1 MTLTI
6 GKDVPWNASWSG
18 EDQHEIR
25 PCRYAGGDL
34 AVWQPFKPGEGKPIF
49 AAPHM
54 VRQRKSIAEMRCTVC
69 GEETSDGD
77 RWWFPIGSWR
87 DGWWVSTESPVHLRC
102 AELAAHACPVLRKKA
117 MSPIRLPTGW
127 VVLAAVVGGE
137 TTDREFGIRTAGRRV
152 VGHLKLAWRKPA
164 FLEST

>member
-1 MTLTI
+1 MPLEI

-18 EDQHEIR
+18 EDHHEIR
-25 PCRYAGGDL
+25 PCRYAGNSL

-69 GEETSDGD
+69 GEKTAEND
-77 RWWFPIGSWR
+77 RWWFPFGDWR
-87 DGWWVSTESPVHLRC
+87 DGWWVSTESPVHKRC
-102 AELAAHACPVLRKKA
+102 ADLAQYACPLIRKRELP
-117 MSPIRLPTGW
+117 PIRLPHGYTI
-127 VVLAAVVGGE
+127 LSAVVGGD
-137 TTDREFGIRTAGRRV
+137 TTDREFGIRTNGRLI

-164 FLEST
+164 FLKSR